1 LAPEPH
7 RSPHACIHHTDAT
20 GRIDGWIIDRT
31 LSGCADRALLG
42 GQGALSMQLAAMHRD
57 GTARRGVTKLGAGW
71 TMIAG
76 EGVHDDQRD
85 CARLYEV
92 NRAYCEIAD
101 YSQPAW
107 RCSGLAT

>member
-1 LAPEPH
+1 MP
-7 RSPHACIHHTDAT
+7 SIHHTDAT

-76 EGVHDDQRD
+76 EG
-85 CARLYEV
+85 AR
-92 NRAYCEIAD
+92 
-101 YSQPAW
+101 
-107 RCSGLAT
+107 

>member
-1 LAPEPH
+1 MPA
-7 RSPHACIHHTDAT
+7 IHHTDAT
-20 GRIDGWIIDRT
+20 GHIDGWIIDRT

-76 EGVHDDQRD
+76 EPGR
-85 CARLYEV
+85 
-92 NRAYCEIAD
+92 
-101 YSQPAW
+101 
-107 RCSGLAT
+107 